1 MLFTFPRRAL
11 FPGLMASAVVLAG
24 TTACSRPDR
33 SESGVDNTA
42 AVTQDTTSTAPAAA
56 DTTTAGMESG
66 TAIGDTAPARIQP
79 DAPRAATAPAEGRPQ
94 DTSLQGDTAG
104 DTSAAG
110 YRAMERD
117 TGGAAVDTAGAA
129 DTIGVPQSDSARV
142 TEDTSET
149 SLNPA
154 DTAAVE
160 TAGAAEPADTISMA
174 MPADDNILDTSA
186 VETAGAAEYSD
197 TISTPAAD
205 DTSSAELAVELDTA
219 AAEAEVSDTA
229 AAGYAEM
236 ARDTTTIADQI
247 DTTGAAVEAEGA
259 VQARV
264 DTTTTEAGVT
274 ADADVSADADLAV
287 GAADTV
293 DNAGRIRPPEDST
306 EILGQVTTDT
316 SVTVAATDTAESEHI
331 RPPED
336 STELAGT
343 VTGETADEQ
352 EVDADEAIAAEDRE
366 TVATSETAADE
377 VGAAAVGGTVTGA
390 EAASLMTR
398 QGIRCS
404 VLDPETN
411 EEVRW
416 DMSSTPVT
424 LNPCGL
430 GSMNLSKV
438 WTER

>member
-1 MLFTFPRRAL
+1 MLFTVSRRAL
-11 FPGLMASAVVLAG
+11 FPGLMASAVLLAG
-24 TTACSRPDR
+24 ATACSRPDR

-56 DTTTAGMESG
+56 DTSTTTTAGTESG
-66 TAIGDTAPARIQP
+66 TAMGDTAPAQVQP
-79 DAPRAATAPAEGRPQ
+79 DAPRAATTPGEARPQ
-94 DTSLQGDTAG
+94 ERSLQGDTAG

-117 TGGAAVDTAGAA
+117 TGGAAEDTSAAA
-129 DTIGVPQSDSARV
+129 DTAGVPQSDSARV

-149 SLNPA
+149 SVNTI
-154 DTAAVE
+154 DTATVE
-160 TAGAAEPADTISMA
+160 MAGAAEPADTISS
-174 MPADDNILDTSA
+174 P
-186 VETAGAAEYSD
+186 AAE
-197 TISTPAAD
+197 
-205 DTSSAELAVELDTA
+205 DTSSAELAVEIDTA
-219 AAEAEVSDTA
+219 VTEAQVSDTA
-229 AAGYAEM
+229 VSGYAEM
-236 ARDTTTIADQI
+236 ARDTTTTADQI
-247 DTTGAAVEAEGA
+247 DTT
-259 VQARV
+259 
-264 DTTTTEAGVT
+264 
-274 ADADVSADADLAV
+274 DADVSADADLAA

-293 DNAGRIRPPEDST
+293 DNEGRIRPPEDST

-316 SVTVAATDTAESEHI
+316 SVTVAAADTVESEHI

-336 STELAGT
+336 STELAGN

-352 EVDADEAIAAEDRE
+352 EVDTNEEIAAEDRE
-366 TVATSETAADE
+366 TVATSETATVEVGADE

-390 EAASLMTR
+390 EAAALVTR
-398 QGIRCS
+398 QGVSCS
-404 VLDPETN
+404 VLDPETSD
-411 EEVRW
+411 EVRW